1 MWMETLRNLQL
12 STNVI
17 NSKQEDIV
25 DFVTVDMQKRKIL
38 LSASAYSGFLTVQN
52 DHLADQVWFITDR
65 YFDGV
70 DLSQL
75 TCTIEYI
82 NAAGEGRICP
92 VTDIDIISNPEKLKF
107 SWHISREATKTAGK
121 IKFLIHFYAL
131 DPTGKNFIY
140 SLNTQPCEGTIL
152 KSLDPAPDS
161 DIVYD
166 YPAEV
171 ITELYGRID
180 ALENK
185 AVSWV
190 DL

>member
-17 NSKQEDIV
+17 NSKQEDII
-25 DFVTVDMQKRKIL
+25 DFVAVDMRKRKIL

-75 TCTIEYI
+75 TCVIEYI

-92 VTDIDIISNPEKLKF
+92 VTDIDIISSPEKLKF
-107 SWHISREATKTAGK
+107 SWHISREATKAAGK

-131 DPTGKNFIY
+131 DSIGKNFIY
-140 SLNTQPCEGTIL
+140 SLNTQPCEATIL
-152 KSLDPAPDS
+152 KSLNPAPNS
-161 DIVYD
+161 DIIYD